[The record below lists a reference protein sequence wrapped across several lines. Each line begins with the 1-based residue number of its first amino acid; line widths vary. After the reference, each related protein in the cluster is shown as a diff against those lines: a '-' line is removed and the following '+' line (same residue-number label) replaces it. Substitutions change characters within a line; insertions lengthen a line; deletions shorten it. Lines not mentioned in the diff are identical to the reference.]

1 MVMKKALMRKTNVII
16 STCNAFCQ
24 INLISRQELF
34 LVPAL
39 ILVVLLSQLVA
50 GCSRLKLPPVTSPPT
65 GVHHQGKF
73 VWFDLL
79 TDDVSLAKNFYGEL
93 FGWDFKKR
101 GSYTVILNNG
111 QAIGGMVKVQPKEG
125 EKGTAR
131 WIPLLS
137 VDDVDQAVA
146 FVQKAGGT
154 IHEGPVDMPKRG
166 RGALINDPREAPL
179 LLLHSLGGD
188 PPDRDP
194 PLGSW
199 LWIELW
205 TDTPEDSLRFYEELG
220 DYNSFTER
228 KGYWILER
236 DEKWRGGI
244 RSVPHEEGF
253 KTCCWIPVVRV
264 SDATATS
271 QKAQD
276 LGGQVLFPPRDT
288 NDGGSVSLIEDPA
301 GALLIVQRWVISPSA
316 TGE

>member
-1 MVMKKALMRKTNVII
+1 MHKSNKIFFEYNTI
-16 STCNAFCQ
+16 SQ
-24 INLISRQELF
+24 PKLIGKDTF
-34 LVPAL
+34 LLLPAL
-39 ILVVLLSQLVA
+39 ILVIFLSQLIA
-50 GCSRLKLPPVTSPPT
+50 GCSTLKLPPVTSPPT

-93 FGWDFKKR
+93 FGWDFKKQ
-101 GSYTVILNNG
+101 GSFTVILNNS
-111 QAIGGMVKVQPKEG
+111 QAIGGMVEVQPKEG

-137 VDDVDQAVA
+137 VDDVDKAVA
-146 FVQKAGGT
+146 FVLKAGGT
-154 IHEGPVDMPKRG
+154 IHEGPVDMEKRG
-166 RGALINDPREAPL
+166 RGALINDPQEAPL
-179 LLLHSLGGD
+179 LLVHSFDGD

-194 PLGSW
+194 PIGSW

-205 TDTPEDSLRFYEELG
+205 TDTPEDSLSFYQELG
-220 DYNSFTER
+220 GYNSFNER

-244 RSVPHEEGF
+244 RSVPYEEGF

-264 SDATATS
+264 RDATATS
-271 QKAQD
+271 QQAEE
-276 LGGQVLFPPRDT
+276 LGGQVLVPPRDT

-301 GALLIVQRWVISPSA
+301 GALLIVQRWVQRPSA

>member
-1 MVMKKALMRKTNVII
+1 MRKTNMII
-16 STCNAFCQ
+16 PKYNAFRQ
-24 INLISRQELF
+24 RKPNGKATVHLLPTIILFIFFLQLI
-34 LVPAL
+34 
-39 ILVVLLSQLVA
+39 A
-50 GCSRLKLPPVTSPPT
+50 GCSTLKLPPVTSPPT

-73 VWFDLL
+73 IWFDLL

-101 GSYTVILNNG
+101 GSYTVVLNDG
-111 QAIGGMVKVQPKEG
+111 QAIGGMVEVQPKEG

-154 IHEGPVDMPKRG
+154 IHEGPVDMGKRG
-166 RGALINDPREAPL
+166 RGALINDPQEAPL
-179 LLLHSLGGD
+179 LLLRSFDGD

-194 PLGSW
+194 PVGSW

-205 TDTPEDSLRFYEELG
+205 TDTPEDSLSFYQELG
-220 DYNSFTER
+220 DYNSFKER

-236 DEKWRGGI
+236 NEKWRGGI
-244 RSVPHEEGF
+244 RSVPYEEGF

-271 QKAQD
+271 KQAEA
-276 LGGQVLFPPRDT
+276 LGGQVLVPPKDAG
-288 NDGGSVSLIEDPA
+288 DGGSVSLIEDPA
-301 GALLIVQRWVISPSA
+301 GALLIVQRWVKSSSA

>member
-1 MVMKKALMRKTNVII
+1 MHKANKII
-16 STCNAFCQ
+16 PKYNTIRQHKLIGKEAF
-24 INLISRQELF
+24 F
-34 LVPAL
+34 LLPAL
-39 ILVVLLSQLVA
+39 ILVIFLSQLFA
-50 GCSRLKLPPVTSPPT
+50 GCSTLKLTPVTSPPT
-65 GVHHQGKF
+65 GIHHQGKF

-79 TDDVSLAKNFYGEL
+79 TDDVSLAKSFYGEL

-101 GSYTVILNNG
+101 GSYTVIMNNG
-111 QAIGGMVKVQPKEG
+111 QAIGGMVEVQPKEG
-125 EKGTAR
+125 EKATAR

-154 IHEGPVDMPKRG
+154 IHEGPVDMGKRG
-166 RGALINDPREAPL
+166 RGALINDPQEAPL
-179 LLLHSLGGD
+179 LLLHSFDGD

-194 PLGSW
+194 PIGSW

-205 TDTPEDSLRFYEELG
+205 TDTPEDSLNFYQALG
-220 DYNSFTER
+220 GYNFFNER

-236 DEKWRGGI
+236 NEKWRGGI
-244 RSVPHEEGF
+244 RSVPYEEGF

-271 QKAQD
+271 QQAKE
-276 LGGQVLFPPRDT
+276 LGGQVPVPPKDA
-288 NDGGSVSLIEDPA
+288 NDDDSVSLVEDPA
-301 GALLIVQRWVISPSA
+301 GALLIVQRRVKSPSA

>member
-1 MVMKKALMRKTNVII
+1 MHRADKIITKCHTIHQQKLMSKEGFFLLPILMLVI
-16 STCNAFCQ
+16 F
-24 INLISRQELF
+24 
-34 LVPAL
+34 
-39 ILVVLLSQLVA
+39 LSQLIS
-50 GCSRLKLPPVTSPPT
+50 GCSTLKLTPVASPPT

-93 FGWDFKKR
+93 FDWDFKKR
-101 GSYTVILNNG
+101 GSYTVILNKG
-111 QAIGGMVKVQPKEG
+111 QAIGGMVELQSNEG

-137 VDDVDQAVA
+137 VNDVDKAVA

-154 IHEGPVDMPKRG
+154 IHEGPVDMGKRG
-166 RGALINDPREAPL
+166 RGALINDPQEAPL
-179 LLLHSLGGD
+179 LLLYSFDGD

-194 PLGSW
+194 PIGSW

-205 TDTPEDSLRFYEELG
+205 TDTPEDSLSFYQELG
-220 DYNSFTER
+220 DYNSFKER

-236 DEKWRGGI
+236 NKKWRGGI
-244 RSVPHEEGF
+244 RSVPYEEGF

-264 SDATATS
+264 SNATVTS
-271 QKAQD
+271 QQVEE
-276 LGGQVLFPPRDT
+276 LGGQVLVPPKDAS
-288 NDGGSVSLIEDPA
+288 DGGSVSLIEDPA
-301 GALLIVQRWVISPSA
+301 GALLIVQRWVKSPSA

>member
-1 MVMKKALMRKTNVII
+1 MHKANKII
-16 STCNAFCQ
+16 LGYTIRQ
-24 INLISRQELF
+24 HKLIGKDTFF
-34 LVPAL
+34 LLPVL
-39 ILVVLLSQLVA
+39 IIVFFLSQLTA
-50 GCSRLKLPPVTSPPT
+50 GCSSLKLPPVTSPPT
-65 GVHHQGKF
+65 GVHHHGKF

-93 FGWDFKKR
+93 FGWNFKKK
-101 GSYTVILNNG
+101 GSFTVILNNS
-111 QAIGGMVKVQPKEG
+111 QAIGGMVAVQPKED

-137 VDDVDQAVA
+137 VDDVDKAVA

-154 IHEGPVDMPKRG
+154 IHEGPVDMGKRG
-166 RGALINDPREAPL
+166 RGALINDPQEAPL
-179 LLLHSLGGD
+179 LLLHSFEGD

-194 PLGSW
+194 PVGSW

-205 TDTPEDSLRFYEELG
+205 TDTPEDSLNFYQELG
-220 DYNSFTER
+220 GYNSFNER

-244 RSVPHEEGF
+244 RSVPYEEGF

-271 QKAQD
+271 QQAEE
-276 LGGQVLFPPRDT
+276 LGGQVLVPPRDT
-288 NDGGSVSLIEDPA
+288 NDGGSVSLIEDPG
-301 GALLIVQRWVISPSA
+301 GALLIVQRWVHRPSA

>member
-1 MVMKKALMRKTNVII
+1 MHKSNKIFFEYNTI
-16 STCNAFCQ
+16 SQ
-24 INLISRQELF
+24 PKLIGKDTFF
-34 LVPAL
+34 LLPAL
-39 ILVVLLSQLVA
+39 ILVIFLSQLIA
-50 GCSRLKLPPVTSPPT
+50 GCSTLKLPPVTSPPT

-93 FGWDFKKR
+93 FGWDFKKQ
-101 GSYTVILNNG
+101 GSFTVILNNS
-111 QAIGGMVKVQPKEG
+111 QAIGGMVEVQPKEG

-137 VDDVDQAVA
+137 VDDVDKAVA
-146 FVQKAGGT
+146 FVLKAGGT
-154 IHEGPVDMPKRG
+154 IHEGPVDMEKRG
-166 RGALINDPREAPL
+166 RGALINDPQEAPL
-179 LLLHSLGGD
+179 LLVHSFDGD

-194 PLGSW
+194 PIGSW

-205 TDTPEDSLRFYEELG
+205 TDTPEDSLSFYQELG
-220 DYNSFTER
+220 GYNSFNER

-244 RSVPHEEGF
+244 RSVPYEEGF

-264 SDATATS
+264 RDATATS
-271 QKAQD
+271 QQAEK
-276 LGGQVLFPPRDT
+276 LGGQVLVPPRDT

-301 GALLIVQRWVISPSA
+301 GALLIVQRWVQRPSA